1 MRILL
6 TIGCL
11 LVAHVAMAANETAYT
26 ALRVFGKR
34 EGEQALYRVIELRG
48 RSGAPQPSAWKL
60 TVDDPKAR
68 GGLRELEI
76 QRGRIVSE
84 RTPVGRNA
92 GAPMNFNQLNL
103 DSDGAFTVVNQEA
116 QKRAVP
122 FERLDYVLHGGSG
135 GAPVWDIE
143 LFDGRTGRVGS
154 MRISADT
161 GEIIQQNFAQR
172 GRPLE
177 EDDRSFVE
185 EREPDRDRDDR
196 RVYRDEEEGSVTLP
210 DFVDRVGRHFQK
222 RGRQLENF
230 FTGRRR

>member
-1 MRILL
+1 M
-6 TIGCL
+6 
-11 LVAHVAMAANETAYT
+11 AQVAMAANETAYT

-34 EGEQALYRVIELRG
+34 EGEKALYRVIELRG

-60 TVDDPKAR
+60 MVEDQKAR
-68 GGLRELEI
+68 GGVRELEV

-84 RTPVGRNA
+84 RTPVGRNL

-116 QKRAVP
+116 QKRARP
-122 FERLDYVLHGGSG
+122 FDRLDYVLHGGTG

-161 GEIIQQNFAQR
+161 GEIIQQNFTGS
-172 GRPLE
+172 GRNPE

-185 EREPDRDRDDR
+185 GSEPDRDRDRDGERR
-196 RVYRDEEEGSVTLP
+196 RVYRDDEEVGTTLP
-210 DFVDRVGRHFQK
+210 EFVDRVGRHFQR